1 MDDWGGCY
9 IRFSYLTLFND
20 EHHWLEDLSQCLLLW
35 KSLGVIGGVLPSA
48 KSSFRELVR
57 FSNKFAEV
65 LNRVTSA
72 SRTETYLEERAKH
85 RAQLGTRSVK
95 YCKPGPI
102 SWPARSS
109 YQFIFD
115 LAESH
120 YDFIT
125 DVLVGGVMARAIW
138 YRYNFILQM
147 LPLQYWTLTFFG
159 HPHQDW
165 ILRVSSWAQFSTGI
179 WNEGLAPDDRNQPA
193 VSSKYGPQNG
203 DECDWCW

>member
-1 MDDWGGCY
+1 MICA
-9 IRFSYLTLFND
+9 FAFVCEN
-20 EHHWLEDLSQCLLLW
+20 H
-35 KSLGVIGGVLPSA
+35 LGSSEESDQAQRAAFTSRSA
-48 KSSFRELVR
+48 PAAKLAR
-57 FSNKFAEV
+57 FSNKLAEV
-65 LNRVTSA
+65 LNGVTSA
-72 SRTETYLEERAKH
+72 SGTETYLEQRAKH

-159 HPHQDW
+159 HPHQD
-165 ILRVSSWAQFSTGI
+165 
-179 WNEGLAPDDRNQPA
+179 
-193 VSSKYGPQNG
+193 
-203 DECDWCW
+203 